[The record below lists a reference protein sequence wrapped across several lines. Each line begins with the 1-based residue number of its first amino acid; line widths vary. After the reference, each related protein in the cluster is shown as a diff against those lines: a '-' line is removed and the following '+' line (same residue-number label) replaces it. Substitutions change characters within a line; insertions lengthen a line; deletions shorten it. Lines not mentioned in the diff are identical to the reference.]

1 MIPQYLK
8 VIWSAIAPA
17 VGNHLW
23 QSTLFVGIAGLL
35 TLALRRN
42 CARARYWL
50 WLAASVKFLVP
61 FSLLVGIGDF
71 LSWSRSSAGTK
82 EALYFAMEEVSQP
95 FTQTTLPAIS
105 RAPFSVDF
113 SGLIHLLPAILVSVW
128 FCGVVMV
135 LFVWWARWRR
145 ISEATRAA
153 VPLREGREVEALR
166 RAERFAGMRQGIEVR
181 LSQASLEPG
190 IFGIIRPVLV
200 WPHGISERLG
210 DEHLESILAH
220 EMWHVRRHDN
230 LAAAMHMVVEA
241 FFWFHPIVWWLGA
254 RMVEERERACDEAVL
269 ECGSKRQIYA
279 ESILKVCEFCV
290 GSPLNCVSGVT
301 GSDLK
306 KRIAQIMSERAAR
319 QLDFSRRVLLSA
331 FALAAVLVPIGF
343 GLVNV
348 EQIRADVTAQNLPVE
363 TPTYASVSIKPTIA
377 KPDESGSRMVRLQF
391 TPEGLTAINIGLKP
405 LIRSAYGVGDDQ
417 ISDPA
422 GWLPSETYDIDAKI
436 DVATVN
442 DLKKLSLDQ
451 RYAERMLMLR
461 AMLSDRFQLVLHRET
476 KELPV
481 YSLVTAANGAKL
493 HEAASGDAYLN
504 GIKRPDG
511 LPAGP
516 GFLTLDDQGQLIG
529 QAVPIAVLAE
539 DLSRWLGKSVV
550 DKTVLTGKYDFTLRS
565 SGIGASPGIGAKSSS
580 ESSQA
585 SIISAVEEQL
595 GLKLTLQNAPLQ
607 IVVID
612 HATKPTQN

>member
-1 MIPQYLK
+1 MIPQYLN

-23 QSTLFVGIAGLL
+23 QSTLFVGVAGLL

-42 CARARYWL
+42 YARARYWL

-61 FSLLVGIGDF
+61 FSLLIGIGHF
-71 LSWSRSSAGTK
+71 LSWSRSSAGAK
-82 EALYFAMEEVSQP
+82 EGLYFTMEEVSQP
-95 FTQTTLPAIS
+95 FTQTALPAIS
-105 RAPFSVDF
+105 RAPFSADF

-128 FCGVVMV
+128 FCGLVMV
-135 LFVWWARWRR
+135 LFVWCARWRR

-166 RAERFAGMRQGIEVR
+166 RAERFVGMRHGIEMR

-200 WPHGISERLG
+200 WPHGISERLE
-210 DEHLESILAH
+210 DAHLEAILAH

-230 LAAAMHMVVEA
+230 LAAAIHMVVEV

-254 RMVEERERACDEAVL
+254 RVVEERERACDEAVL

-306 KRIAQIMSERAAR
+306 KRIAQIMSERVTR

-331 FALAAVLVPIGF
+331 FALAAFLVPIGF

-348 EQIRADVTAQNLPVE
+348 GQIRADVTAQNLPVE
-363 TPTYASVSIKPTIA
+363 APTYASVSIKPTIA
-377 KPDESGSRMVRLQF
+377 KPDELGSRMVRLQF
-391 TPEGLTAINIGLKP
+391 TRDGLTATNIGLKP

-417 ISDPA
+417 ISDSA

-436 DVATVN
+436 DAATVN

-451 RYAERMLMLR
+451 RSAERMLMLR

-481 YSLVTAANGAKL
+481 YSLVTAENGAKL
-493 HEAASGDAYLN
+493 HEAAPGDAYLN
-504 GIKRPDG
+504 GIKGPDG

-516 GFLTLDDQGQLIG
+516 GFLTFDNQGQLIG
-529 QAVPIAVLAE
+529 QAVPIAVLAA

-550 DKTVLTGKYDFTLRS
+550 DKTALTGKYDFTLRA
-565 SGIGASPGIGAKSSS
+565 SGIGALPENGAKPSS
-580 ESSQA
+580 ESSKA

-595 GLKLTLQNAPLQ
+595 GLKLRLQSAPLE